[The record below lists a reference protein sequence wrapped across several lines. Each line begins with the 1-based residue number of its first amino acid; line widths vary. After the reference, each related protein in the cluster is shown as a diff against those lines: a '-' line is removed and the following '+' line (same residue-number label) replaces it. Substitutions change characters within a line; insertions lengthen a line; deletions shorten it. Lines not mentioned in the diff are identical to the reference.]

1 MKTHCSMAFRVLSM
15 GRFMRHV
22 PGIRWCRDLGT
33 ALASC
38 LGPVVFYIFDTL
50 ELSGP
55 LLGNKE
61 TTVSRIQSTSACS
74 FPNLKDEHRLFK

>member
-1 MKTHCSMAFRVLSM
+1 MKTHCSMAFQVLSM
-15 GRFMRHV
+15 GRFMCHV

-33 ALASC
+33 APASC
-38 LGPVVFYIFDTL
+38 LGPVIFYIFDTL

-61 TTVSRIQSTSACS
+61 IASPADNKIYEAKNASVNT
-74 FPNLKDEHRLFK
+74 F